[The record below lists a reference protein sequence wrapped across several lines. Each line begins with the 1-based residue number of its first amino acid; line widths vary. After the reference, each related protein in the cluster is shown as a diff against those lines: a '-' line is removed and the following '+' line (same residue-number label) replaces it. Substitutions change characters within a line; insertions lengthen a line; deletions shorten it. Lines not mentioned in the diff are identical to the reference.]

1 MQIKKSEKA
10 SLEGDKLIY
19 ALMGFVFVLSL
30 CYVALE
36 WTKTEVTKYEQ
47 ADQDFQI
54 EEELDIQQ
62 TTQEMTPP
70 PPPPPAPEVV
80 QEVEVLNVVEDDVK
94 TESIEFSAE
103 DNNTVVEIVEVKEEV
118 KEEVKVE
125 EDKREEENEN
135 VVFKVVETMPSFPG
149 GDAALMKFISD
160 NVRYPAIA
168 QENGIQGRAICQFTV
183 EKDGSIS
190 DIQIVRS
197 AGDETLDKEAKRV
210 IKSMPKWSPGK
221 QRGKAVRVS
230 YTIPINFRLQ

>member
-36 WTKTEVTKYEQ
+36 WTNQVTKYEQ

-94 TESIEFSAE
+94 TESVDFSSE
-103 DNNTVVEIVEVKEEV
+103 DNNTTVEIVEVQQEV

-125 EDKREEENEN
+125 EDKREEVEEN
-135 VVFKVVETMPSFPG
+135 VVFRVVETMPSFPG

>member
-36 WTKTEVTKYEQ
+36 WTNTEVTKYEQ

-125 EDKREEENEN
+125 EDKREEVEEN

-183 EKDGSIS
+183 ERDGSIS

>member
-36 WTKTEVTKYEQ
+36 WTNKEVTKYEQ

-125 EDKREEENEN
+125 EDKREEVEEN

-183 EKDGSIS
+183 EKDGSIT

>member
-36 WTKTEVTKYEQ
+36 WTNKEVTKYEQ

-118 KEEVKVE
+118 KEEVKVD
-125 EDKREEENEN
+125 EDKREEVEEN

>member
-36 WTKTEVTKYEQ
+36 WTETEVTKYEQ

-70 PPPPPAPEVV
+70 PPPPPAPEVA

-125 EDKREEENEN
+125 EDKREEVEEN

>member
-36 WTKTEVTKYEQ
+36 WTNTEVTKYEQ

-70 PPPPPAPEVV
+70 PPPPPAPEVA

-125 EDKREEENEN
+125 EDKREEVEEN
-135 VVFKVVETMPSFPG
+135 VVFRVVETMPSFPG

>member
-36 WTKTEVTKYEQ
+36 WTNTEVTKYEQ

-125 EDKREEENEN
+125 EDKREEVEEN

-183 EKDGSIS
+183 EKDGSIT
-190 DIQIVRS
+190 DIQILRS

>member
-36 WTKTEVTKYEQ
+36 WTETEVTKYEQ

-125 EDKREEENEN
+125 EDKREEVEEN

>member
-125 EDKREEENEN
+125 EDKREEVEEN

>member
-125 EDKREEENEN
+125 EDKREEVEEN

-190 DIQIVRS
+190 DIQILRS

>member
-36 WTKTEVTKYEQ
+36 WTDQVTKYEQ
-47 ADQDFQI
+47 ADQEFLV
-54 EEELDIQQ
+54 EEEIDIQQ

-70 PPPPPAPEVV
+70 PPPPPAPEVA

-125 EDKREEENEN
+125 EDKREEVEEN

-149 GDAALMKFISD
+149 GDAALMKYISD

-190 DIQIVRS
+190 DIQILRS

>member
-36 WTKTEVTKYEQ
+36 WTNQVTKYEQ

-80 QEVEVLNVVEDDVK
+80 QEVEVLNVVEDDVQ
-94 TESIEFSAE
+94 TESVDFSSE
-103 DNNTVVEIVEVKEEV
+103 DNNTTVEIVEVQQEV

-183 EKDGSIS
+183 EKDGSIT

>member
-80 QEVEVLNVVEDDVK
+80 QEVEVLNVEEPLAD
-94 TESIEFSAE
+94 ELGEA
-103 DNNTVVEIVEVKEEV
+103 TVVSERYFDISGIEHDQPVDGVNIIIRQMSDGTTQT
-118 KEEVKVE
+118 VKVM
-125 EDKREEENEN
+125 R
-135 VVFKVVETMPSFPG
+135 
-149 GDAALMKFISD
+149 
-160 NVRYPAIA
+160 
-168 QENGIQGRAICQFTV
+168 
-183 EKDGSIS
+183 
-190 DIQIVRS
+190 
-197 AGDETLDKEAKRV
+197 
-210 IKSMPKWSPGK
+210 
-221 QRGKAVRVS
+221 
-230 YTIPINFRLQ
+230 

>member
-47 ADQDFQI
+47 ADQDFLV
-54 EEELDIQQ
+54 EEEIDIQQ

-125 EDKREEENEN
+125 EDKRDEVEEN

-149 GDAALMKFISD
+149 GDAALMKYISD

>member
-1 MQIKKSEKA
+1 M
-10 SLEGDKLIY
+10 
-19 ALMGFVFVLSL
+19 
-30 CYVALE
+30 
-36 WTKTEVTKYEQ
+36 
-47 ADQDFQI
+47 
-54 EEELDIQQ
+54 
-62 TTQEMTPP
+62 
-70 PPPPPAPEVV
+70 
-80 QEVEVLNVVEDDVK
+80 
-94 TESIEFSAE
+94 
-103 DNNTVVEIVEVKEEV
+103 
-118 KEEVKVE
+118 KVE
-125 EDKREEENEN
+125 EDKRDEVEEN

-183 EKDGSIS
+183 EKDGSIT

>member
-36 WTKTEVTKYEQ
+36 WTNQVTKYEQ
-47 ADQDFQI
+47 ADQDFLV
-54 EEELDIQQ
+54 EEEIEIQQ

-80 QEVEVLNVVEDDVK
+80 QEVEVLNVVEDDVQ
-94 TESIEFSAE
+94 TESVDFSSE
-103 DNNTVVEIVEVKEEV
+103 DNNTTVEIVEVQQEV

-125 EDKREEENEN
+125 EDKRDEVEEN

-160 NVRYPAIA
+160 NVRYPDIA

-183 EKDGSIS
+183 EKDGSIT

>member
-36 WTKTEVTKYEQ
+36 WTNQVTKYEQ

-94 TESIEFSAE
+94 TESVDFSSE
-103 DNNTVVEIVEVKEEV
+103 DNNTTVEIVEVQQEV

-183 EKDGSIS
+183 EKDGSIT

>member
-1 MQIKKSEKA
+1 MQIKKSDKA

-19 ALMGFVFVLSL
+19 VLMGFVFVLSL

-36 WTKTEVTKYEQ
+36 WTQKEVKKYEQ
-47 ADQDFQI
+47 ADQEFQF

-62 TTQEMTPP
+62 TTQDMTPP
-70 PPPPPAPEVV
+70 PPPPPAPEVQ

-103 DNNTVVEIVEVKEEV
+103 DNNSTIEITEVKEEV

-125 EDKREEENEN
+125 EDKRDEVDEN

-149 GDAALMKFISD
+149 GEQALMRFISD

-168 QENGIQGRAICQFTV
+168 QENGIQGRSICQFTV
-183 EKDGSIS
+183 EKDGSIT
-190 DIQIVRS
+190 DIQVIRS
-197 AGDETLDKEAKRV
+197 SGDETLDKEAKRV
-210 IKSMPKWSPGK
+210 IKSMPRWTPGK

>member
-80 QEVEVLNVVEDDVK
+80 QEVEVLNVVEDDVQ
-94 TESIEFSAE
+94 TESVDFSSE
-103 DNNTVVEIVEVKEEV
+103 DNNTTVEIVEVQQEV

>member
-36 WTKTEVTKYEQ
+36 WTDQVTKYEQ
-47 ADQDFQI
+47 ADQEFLV
-54 EEELDIQQ
+54 EEEIDIQQ

-70 PPPPPAPEVV
+70 PPPPPAPEVA

-103 DNNTVVEIVEVKEEV
+103 DNNTVVEIVEVKEDV

-125 EDKREEENEN
+125 EDTREEVEEN

>member
-125 EDKREEENEN
+125 EDKREEVEEN

-183 EKDGSIS
+183 EKDGSIT
-190 DIQIVRS
+190 DIQILRS

>member
-36 WTKTEVTKYEQ
+36 WTNTEVTKYEQ

-62 TTQEMTPP
+62 TSPEMTPP

-125 EDKREEENEN
+125 EDKREEVEEN

-183 EKDGSIS
+183 EKDGSIT
-190 DIQIVRS
+190 DIQILRS

>member
-36 WTKTEVTKYEQ
+36 WTNTEVTKYEQ

-70 PPPPPAPEVV
+70 PPPPPAPEVA

-125 EDKREEENEN
+125 EDKREEVEEN

-183 EKDGSIS
+183 EKDGSIT
-190 DIQIVRS
+190 DIQILRS

>member
-36 WTKTEVTKYEQ
+36 WTKSEVTKYEQ
-47 ADQDFQI
+47 ADQDFLV
-54 EEELDIQQ
+54 EEEIDIQQ

-103 DNNTVVEIVEVKEEV
+103 DNNTTVEIVEVQQEV

-183 EKDGSIS
+183 EKDGSIT

>member
-36 WTKTEVTKYEQ
+36 WTNQVTKYEQ
-47 ADQDFQI
+47 ADQDFLV
-54 EEELDIQQ
+54 EEEIEIQQ

-80 QEVEVLNVVEDDVK
+80 QEVEVLNVVEDDVQ
-94 TESIEFSAE
+94 TESVDFSSE
-103 DNNTVVEIVEVKEEV
+103 DNNTTVEIVEVQQEV

-125 EDKREEENEN
+125 EDKRDEVEEN

-183 EKDGSIS
+183 EKDGSIT

>member
-80 QEVEVLNVVEDDVK
+80 QEVEVLNVVEDDVQ
-94 TESIEFSAE
+94 TESVDFSSE
-103 DNNTVVEIVEVKEEV
+103 DNNTTVEIVEVQQEV

-125 EDKREEENEN
+125 EDKREEVEEN

-183 EKDGSIS
+183 EKDGSIT

>member
-19 ALMGFVFVLSL
+19 ALRGFVFVLSL

-36 WTKTEVTKYEQ
+36 WTNQVTKYEQ

-80 QEVEVLNVVEDDVK
+80 QEVEVLNVVEDDVQ
-94 TESIEFSAE
+94 TESVDFSSE
-103 DNNTVVEIVEVKEEV
+103 DNNTTVEIVEVQQEG

-183 EKDGSIS
+183 EKDGSIT

>member
-125 EDKREEENEN
+125 EDKREEVEEN
-135 VVFKVVETMPSFPG
+135 VVFRVVETMPSFPG

>member
-36 WTKTEVTKYEQ
+36 WTNTEVTKYEQ

-125 EDKREEENEN
+125 EDKREEVEEN

>member
-47 ADQDFQI
+47 TDQDFQI

-125 EDKREEENEN
+125 EDKREEVEEN

-149 GDAALMKFISD
+149 GDAALMKYISD

>member
-36 WTKTEVTKYEQ
+36 WTKSEVTKYEQ
-47 ADQDFQI
+47 ADQDFLV
-54 EEELDIQQ
+54 EEEMDIQQ
-62 TTQEMTPP
+62 TTQDMTPP

-103 DNNTVVEIVEVKEEV
+103 DNNTTVEIVEVQQEV

-183 EKDGSIS
+183 EKDGSIT

>member
-36 WTKTEVTKYEQ
+36 WTNQVTKYEQ

-70 PPPPPAPEVV
+70 PPPPPAPEVA
-80 QEVEVLNVVEDDVK
+80 QEVEVLNVVEDDVQ
-94 TESIEFSAE
+94 TESIQIETE
-103 DNNTVVEIVEVKEEV
+103 DNNSTVDIRGDLAPEV

-125 EDKREEENEN
+125 EDKRDEVEEN

>member
-36 WTKTEVTKYEQ
+36 WTKSEVTKYEQ

-103 DNNTVVEIVEVKEEV
+103 DNNTTVEIVEVQQEV

-149 GDAALMKFISD
+149 GDAALMKYISD

-183 EKDGSIS
+183 EKDGSIT